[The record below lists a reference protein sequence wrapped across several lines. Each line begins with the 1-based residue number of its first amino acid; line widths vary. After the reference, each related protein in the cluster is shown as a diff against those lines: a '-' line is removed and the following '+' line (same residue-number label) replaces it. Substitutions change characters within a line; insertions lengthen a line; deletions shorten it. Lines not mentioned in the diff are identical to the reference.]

1 MTWAI
6 GRRWVGASAGV
17 VGGAIVA
24 TSFGYFTIAHASL
37 PDLPLAAF
45 ITLATWALFE
55 AGAPALDATSAA
67 SARGTAAAAPD
78 DRTRR
83 WWMLLAGLAIG
94 LGMLTKGPVALVL
107 PALVYLSA
115 RLVMA
120 DGLLPTRRG
129 WFGLRWIDVAL
140 ATLVLLA
147 VALPWFLA
155 MAEVHGLAYLRRFF
169 IGENLERFAT
179 ERYNGRRPLW
189 FYAPIIFGGLA
200 PWSSLMVLWI
210 PSLGRVLR
218 GVRRLTELEW
228 RLIVWALVPVFFYTL
243 SVGQQPRY
251 ILPVLPPLAVLVA
264 RTLLSR
270 LAASEAEGRRHLGVA
285 AALTVSALAFL
296 ALAFLLFRAR
306 PLLFALSPLQGQ
318 IGTAII
324 VVAAVGL
331 LAWTWVGSQRW
342 LPAAVATSA
351 AATLVTLQF
360 TFYSSG
366 GPEPVQLMARR
377 VLAIRQGEPSGT
389 YRMFVRNLVFYTGV
403 KQNDLVDEAEAVD
416 FLRQPQR
423 VLCVMPLKLVE
434 GLQRDHGLQLH
445 RLASFVYFNP
455 SAVRLRTLLSA
466 EPESTLETVVLVSN
480 RTRSRQSTKILPGLS
495 RPFGSKACLTRF
507 ITAIVSGD
515 TSSGRYFAF
524 EKPMPCS
531 PVTEPSSATTPSNS
545 ACSVTRT
552 RALVSGSLAS
562 TMMLTWMLPSPT
574 WPKAGISRP
583 DSARSRST
591 SWNSSGMRPFGTT
604 MSWLYFHAPTV
615 RSA

>member
-1 MTWAI
+1 MTALCLVTFFAGLGRSAIGDADEAFYAQSAREMVEQGDWITPHYNYEYRFQKPVFFYWMVAVAYKVAGVSEAAARFPSALAGLALALMTWAI
-6 GRRWVGASAGV
+6 GRRWVGASVGV
-17 VGGAIVA
+17 VAGAIVA

-55 AGAPALDATSAA
+55 AGAPALDATA
-67 SARGTAAAAPD
+67 SPLARGTGAAAPD

-94 LGMLTKGPVALVL
+94 VGMLTKGPVALVL
-107 PALVYLSA
+107 PALVYLA
-115 RLVMA
+115 VRLVMA

-129 WFGLRWIDVAL
+129 WFGLRWLDVAL
-140 ATLVLLA
+140 AALVLLA
-147 VALPWFLA
+147 VSLPWFLA
-155 MAEVHGLAYLRRFF
+155 MAEVHGVAYLRRFF
-169 IGENLERFAT
+169 VGENLERFAT

-200 PWSSLMVLWI
+200 PWSSLMLLWV
-210 PSLGRVLR
+210 PSVGRVLR

-228 RLIVWALVPVFFYTL
+228 RLIPWALVPVLFYTL

-264 RTLLSR
+264 RTLVSR
-270 LAASEAEGRRHLGVA
+270 LAASEAEGRRHVGVA
-285 AALTVSALAFL
+285 VALTASAVAFL

-324 VVAAVGL
+324 VVAALGL
-331 LAWTWVGSQRW
+331 LAWTWLGSQRT
-342 LPAAVATSA
+342 LPAAVTISA

-360 TFYSSG
+360 TFYSG
-366 GPEPVQLMARR
+366 GGLEPVQQMAKQI
-377 VLAIRQGEPSGT
+377 LAIRHNEPSGT

-403 KQNDLVDEAEAVD
+403 KQNDLVNEAEAVE

-434 GLQRDHGLQLH
+434 GLQKAHGVQLH

-455 SAVRLRTLLSA
+455 SAVRLRTLFQ
-466 EPESTLETVVLVSN
+466 EQPERSLETVVLVSN
-480 RTRSRQSTKILPGLS
+480 RP
-495 RPFGSKACLTRF
+495 
-507 ITAIVSGD
+507 
-515 TSSGRYFAF
+515 
-524 EKPMPCS
+524 
-531 PVTEPSSATTPSNS
+531 
-545 ACSVTRT
+545 
-552 RALVSGSLAS
+552 
-562 TMMLTWMLPSPT
+562 
-574 WPKAGISRP
+574 
-583 DSARSRST
+583 
-591 SWNSSGMRPFGTT
+591 
-604 MSWLYFHAPTV
+604 
-615 RSA
+615 

>member
-1 MTWAI
+1 MTRSVQSVRVFRHVLLVTALCLVTFFAGLGRSAIGDADEAFYAQSGREMVEQGDWITPHYNYEYRFQKPVFFYWLVAGAYVVAGVGETAARFPSALAGLALALMTWAV
-6 GRRWVGASAGV
+6 GRRWVSPAAGV
-17 VGGAIVA
+17 VAGAIVA

-55 AGAPALDATSAA
+55 AGAPATDPAA
-67 SARGTAAAAPD
+67 STGGTAAAAPD

-83 WWMLLAGLAIG
+83 RWVLLAGLAIG
-94 LGMLTKGPVALVL
+94 FGMLTKGPVALVL
-107 PALVYLSA
+107 PALVYLVA

-120 DGLLPTRRG
+120 DGLLPSARG

-140 ATLVLLA
+140 GALVLLA

-155 MAEVHGLAYLRRFF
+155 MADVHGVAYLRRFF
-169 IGENLERFAT
+169 VGENLERFAT

-228 RLIVWALVPVFFYTL
+228 RLILWTAVPVLFYTL

-264 RTLLSR
+264 RTLVRR
-270 LAASEAEGRRHLGVA
+270 LETSHAAGRRDPGVA
-285 AALTVSALAFL
+285 GAITASALAFL
-296 ALAFLLFRAR
+296 ALAYLLFRAR
-306 PLLFALSPLQGQ
+306 PLLFALSPLAGQ
-318 IGTAII
+318 VGTAVI

-331 LAWTWVGSQRW
+331 LGWTWFGRQRR
-342 LPAAVATSA
+342 LPAAIALSA

-360 TFYSSG
+360 TFYSAG
-366 GPEPVQLMARR
+366 GPEPVQLMAQR
-377 VLAIRQGEPSGT
+377 LLEIRHGEPSGT

-416 FLRQPQR
+416 FLRQPRR
-423 VLCVMPLKLVE
+423 VLVVMPLKLVD
-434 GLQRDHGLQLH
+434 GLQKDHGLQLH

-455 SAVRLRTLLSA
+455 SAVRLRTLFSQQ
-466 EPESTLETVVLVSN
+466 PELALETVVLVSN
-480 RTRSRQSTKILPGLS
+480 QP
-495 RPFGSKACLTRF
+495 
-507 ITAIVSGD
+507 
-515 TSSGRYFAF
+515 
-524 EKPMPCS
+524 
-531 PVTEPSSATTPSNS
+531 
-545 ACSVTRT
+545 
-552 RALVSGSLAS
+552 
-562 TMMLTWMLPSPT
+562 
-574 WPKAGISRP
+574 
-583 DSARSRST
+583 
-591 SWNSSGMRPFGTT
+591 
-604 MSWLYFHAPTV
+604 
-615 RSA
+615 

>member
-1 MTWAI
+1 VTALCLVTFFAGLGRSAIGDADEAFYAQSAREMVEQGDWITPHYNYEYRFQKPVFFYWMVAAAYTVAGVSETAARFPSALAGLALALMTWAI

-55 AGAPALDATSAA
+55 AGAPALDAAA
-67 SARGTAAAAPD
+67 APSARGTGAAAPD

-115 RLVMA
+115 SLVMA

-155 MAEVHGLAYLRRFF
+155 MAEVHGTAYLRRFF

-210 PSLGRVLR
+210 PSVGRVLR
-218 GVRRLTELEW
+218 GVRRLTGLEW
-228 RLIVWALVPVFFYTL
+228 RLILWAVVPVLFYTL

-264 RTLLSR
+264 RTLVSR
-270 LAASEAEGRRHLGVA
+270 LDASEAAGRRDAAVA
-285 AALTVSALAFL
+285 IAITVSALAFL

-331 LAWTWVGSQRW
+331 LAWTWFGRQRW
-342 LPAAVATSA
+342 LPAAVAASA

-360 TFYSSG
+360 TFYSG
-366 GPEPVQLMARR
+366 AGPEPVQLMARR
-377 VLAIRQGEPSGT
+377 ILEIRHGEPSGT

-403 KQNDLVDEAEAVD
+403 KQNDLVDEAEAVE

-455 SAVRLRTLLSA
+455 SAVRLRTLMSDD
-466 EPESTLETVVLVSN
+466 PGNTLETVALVSN
-480 RTRSRQSTKILPGLS
+480 RP
-495 RPFGSKACLTRF
+495 
-507 ITAIVSGD
+507 
-515 TSSGRYFAF
+515 
-524 EKPMPCS
+524 
-531 PVTEPSSATTPSNS
+531 
-545 ACSVTRT
+545 
-552 RALVSGSLAS
+552 
-562 TMMLTWMLPSPT
+562 
-574 WPKAGISRP
+574 
-583 DSARSRST
+583 
-591 SWNSSGMRPFGTT
+591 
-604 MSWLYFHAPTV
+604 
-615 RSA
+615 

>member
-1 MTWAI
+1 MTALCLVTFFAGLGRSAIGDADEAFYAQSAREMVEQGDWVTPHYNYEYRFQKPVFFYWMVAVAYCVVGIGETAARFPAALAGLALALMTWAI
-6 GRRWVGASAGV
+6 GRRWVGASVGV

-24 TSFGYFTIAHASL
+24 TSFGYFTMAHASL

-55 AGAPALDATSAA
+55 AGAPAVDGA
-67 SARGTAAAAPD
+67 GPD

-94 LGMLTKGPVALVL
+94 LGMLTKGPVALIL

-115 RLVMA
+115 RLVLA

-140 ATLVLLA
+140 AAVVLLA
-147 VALPWFLA
+147 VSVPWFLA
-155 MAEVHGLAYLRRFF
+155 MAEVHGLAYLKRFF

-200 PWSSLMVLWI
+200 PWSSLMVLWV
-210 PSLGRVLR
+210 PPLGRVLR
-218 GVRRLTELEW
+218 GARRLTELEW
-228 RLIVWALVPVFFYTL
+228 RLILWAVVPVVFYTL

-264 RTLLSR
+264 RTLMSR
-270 LAASEAEGRRHLGVA
+270 LEAAEAAGRRDWAVA
-285 AALTVSALAFL
+285 VAISVSALAFL

-324 VVAAVGL
+324 VAAALGL
-331 LAWTWVGSQRW
+331 LACTWLGRQRW
-342 LPAAVATSA
+342 LPGAVAVSA

-360 TFYSSG
+360 TFYSGG
-366 GPEPVQLMARR
+366 GPEPVQLMAKR
-377 VLAIRQGEPSGT
+377 LLEIRQGEPSGT

-403 KQNDLVDEAEAVD
+403 KQNDLVDEAEAVE

-434 GLQRDHGLQLH
+434 GLQHEHGLQLH

-455 SAVRLRTLLSA
+455 SAVRLRTLMSDD
-466 EPESTLETVVLVSN
+466 PGNTLETVVLVSN
-480 RTRSRQSTKILPGLS
+480 RP
-495 RPFGSKACLTRF
+495 
-507 ITAIVSGD
+507 
-515 TSSGRYFAF
+515 
-524 EKPMPCS
+524 
-531 PVTEPSSATTPSNS
+531 
-545 ACSVTRT
+545 
-552 RALVSGSLAS
+552 
-562 TMMLTWMLPSPT
+562 
-574 WPKAGISRP
+574 
-583 DSARSRST
+583 
-591 SWNSSGMRPFGTT
+591 
-604 MSWLYFHAPTV
+604 
-615 RSA
+615 

>member
-1 MTWAI
+1 VTALCLVTFFAGLGRSAIGDADEAFYAQSAREMVEQGDWVTPHYNYEYRFQKPVFFYWMVAVAYSAAGVSETAARFPSALAGLALALMTWAI

-17 VGGAIVA
+17 VAGAIVA

-55 AGAPALDATSAA
+55 AGAPAVDGA
-67 SARGTAAAAPD
+67 GPD

-94 LGMLTKGPVALVL
+94 LGMLTKGPVALIL

-115 RLVMA
+115 RLVLA

-140 ATLVLLA
+140 AAVVLLA
-147 VALPWFLA
+147 VSVPWFLA
-155 MAEVHGLAYLRRFF
+155 MAEVHGLAYLKRFF

-210 PSLGRVLR
+210 PSVGRVLR
-218 GVRRLTELEW
+218 GVRRLTGLEW
-228 RLIVWALVPVFFYTL
+228 RLILWAVVPVLFYTL

-434 GLQRDHGLQLH
+434 GLQRDHGLQLY

-480 RTRSRQSTKILPGLS
+480 RP
-495 RPFGSKACLTRF
+495 
-507 ITAIVSGD
+507 
-515 TSSGRYFAF
+515 
-524 EKPMPCS
+524 
-531 PVTEPSSATTPSNS
+531 
-545 ACSVTRT
+545 
-552 RALVSGSLAS
+552 
-562 TMMLTWMLPSPT
+562 
-574 WPKAGISRP
+574 
-583 DSARSRST
+583 
-591 SWNSSGMRPFGTT
+591 
-604 MSWLYFHAPTV
+604 
-615 RSA
+615 

>member
-1 MTWAI
+1 MTALCLVTFFAGLGRSAIGDADEAFYAQSAREMVDSGDWVTPHYNYEYRFQKPVFFYWLVAGAYVVAGVGETAARFPSALAGLAIALMTWAV
-6 GRRWVGASAGV
+6 GRRWVGPRAGV
-17 VGGAIVA
+17 IAGSIVA

-55 AGAPALDATSAA
+55 AGAPAADPTAPPS
-67 SARGTAAAAPD
+67 RGTAAAAPD

-83 WWMLLAGLAIG
+83 RWVLLAGLAIG
-94 LGMLTKGPVALVL
+94 FGMLTKGPVALVL
-107 PALVYLSA
+107 PVLVYVVA

-120 DGLLPTRRG
+120 DGLLPTRRS

-140 ATLVLLA
+140 AALVLLA
-147 VALPWFLA
+147 VALPWFIA
-155 MAEVHGLAYLRRFF
+155 MADVHGVAYLRRFF
-169 IGENLERFAT
+169 VGENLERFAT

-200 PWSSLMVLWI
+200 PWSSLMALWI

-228 RLIVWALVPVFFYTL
+228 RLILWAAVPVVFYTL

-264 RTLLSR
+264 RTLLNR
-270 LAASEAEGRRHLGVA
+270 LETSEAEGRRHLGVA
-285 AALTVSALAFL
+285 SAITASALAFL

-306 PLLFALSPLQGQ
+306 PLLFALSPLAGQ

-331 LAWTWVGSQRW
+331 LGWTWLGRQRL
-342 LPAAVATSA
+342 LPAAIAVSA

-360 TFYSSG
+360 TFYSAG
-366 GPEPVQLMARR
+366 GMEPVQMMARR
-377 VLAIRQGEPSGT
+377 LLDVRRDEPSGT

-423 VLCVMPLKLVE
+423 VLCVMPLKLVD

-455 SAVRLRTLLSA
+455 SAVRLRTLFKEQPQLA
-466 EPESTLETVVLVSN
+466 LETVVLVSN
-480 RTRSRQSTKILPGLS
+480 QP
-495 RPFGSKACLTRF
+495 
-507 ITAIVSGD
+507 
-515 TSSGRYFAF
+515 
-524 EKPMPCS
+524 
-531 PVTEPSSATTPSNS
+531 
-545 ACSVTRT
+545 
-552 RALVSGSLAS
+552 
-562 TMMLTWMLPSPT
+562 
-574 WPKAGISRP
+574 
-583 DSARSRST
+583 
-591 SWNSSGMRPFGTT
+591 
-604 MSWLYFHAPTV
+604 
-615 RSA
+615 

>member
-1 MTWAI
+1 MIGSVQSVRVFRHALLVTALCLVTFFAGLGRSAIGDADEAFYAQSAREMVEQGDWITPHYNYEYRFQKPVFFYWMVAVAYTVAGVSETAARFPSALAGLALALMTWAI

-55 AGAPALDATSAA
+55 AGAPALDAAA
-67 SARGTAAAAPD
+67 APSARGTGAAAPD

-115 RLVMA
+115 SLVMA

-129 WFGLRWIDVAL
+129 WFDVAL
-140 ATLVLLA
+140 ATVVLLA

-155 MAEVHGLAYLRRFF
+155 MAEVHGTAYLRRFF

-218 GVRRLTELEW
+218 GVRRLTGLEW
-228 RLIVWALVPVFFYTL
+228 RLILWAVVPVLFYTL

-264 RTLLSR
+264 RTLVSR
-270 LAASEAEGRRHLGVA
+270 LDASEAAGRRDAAVA
-285 AALTVSALAFL
+285 IAITVSALAFL

-331 LAWTWVGSQRW
+331 LAWTWFGRQRW
-342 LPAAVATSA
+342 LPAAVAASA

-360 TFYSSG
+360 TFYSG
-366 GPEPVQLMARR
+366 AGPEPVQLMARKI
-377 VLAIRQGEPSGT
+377 LEIRHGEPSGT

-403 KQNDLVDEAEAVD
+403 KQNDLVDEAEAVE

-455 SAVRLRTLLSA
+455 SAVRLRTLMSDD
-466 EPESTLETVVLVSN
+466 PGNTLETVALVSN
-480 RTRSRQSTKILPGLS
+480 RP
-495 RPFGSKACLTRF
+495 
-507 ITAIVSGD
+507 
-515 TSSGRYFAF
+515 
-524 EKPMPCS
+524 
-531 PVTEPSSATTPSNS
+531 
-545 ACSVTRT
+545 
-552 RALVSGSLAS
+552 
-562 TMMLTWMLPSPT
+562 
-574 WPKAGISRP
+574 
-583 DSARSRST
+583 
-591 SWNSSGMRPFGTT
+591 
-604 MSWLYFHAPTV
+604 
-615 RSA
+615 

>member
-1 MTWAI
+1 MIRSVQSVRVFRHALLVTALCLVTFFAGLGRSAIGDADEAFYAQSAREMVEQGDWITPHYNYEYRFQKPVFFYWMVAVSYSVAGVGETAARFPSALAGLALALMTWAI
-6 GRRWVGASAGV
+6 GRRWVGASVGV

-55 AGAPALDATSAA
+55 AGVPALDATAA
-67 SARGTAAAAPD
+67 PSARGTAAAAPD

-83 WWMLLAGLAIG
+83 WWVLLAGLAIG

-107 PALVYLSA
+107 PALVYLAA

-155 MAEVHGLAYLRRFF
+155 MAEVHGIAYLRRFF
-169 IGENLERFAT
+169 VGENLERFAT

-228 RLIVWALVPVFFYTL
+228 RLILWAP
-243 SVGQQPRY
+243 GPG
-251 ILPVLPPLAVLVA
+251 VLLHALGRTAAALHPAGAAAA
-264 RTLLSR
+264 RR
-270 LAASEAEGRRHLGVA
+270 AGGAHAGVA
-285 AALTVSALAFL
+285 ARRRARPPAGATWAVATAITVSALAFL

-306 PLLFALSPLQGQ
+306 PLLFALSPLAGQ

-324 VVAAVGL
+324 VVAALGL
-331 LAWTWVGSQRW
+331 LAWTWFGRQRR
-342 LPAAVATSA
+342 LPAAIAISA

-366 GPEPVQLMARR
+366 GPEPVQLMART

-403 KQNDLVDEAEAVD
+403 KQNDLVDEAEAVE
-416 FLRQPQR
+416 FLRQPRR
-423 VLCVMPLKLVE
+423 VLCVMPLKLVD

-466 EPESTLETVVLVSN
+466 EPERALETVVLVSN
-480 RTRSRQSTKILPGLS
+480 QP
-495 RPFGSKACLTRF
+495 
-507 ITAIVSGD
+507 
-515 TSSGRYFAF
+515 
-524 EKPMPCS
+524 
-531 PVTEPSSATTPSNS
+531 
-545 ACSVTRT
+545 
-552 RALVSGSLAS
+552 
-562 TMMLTWMLPSPT
+562 
-574 WPKAGISRP
+574 
-583 DSARSRST
+583 
-591 SWNSSGMRPFGTT
+591 
-604 MSWLYFHAPTV
+604 
-615 RSA
+615 